1 MISVLAVDDD
11 SIHCYAISKILE
23 RRGFSVAT
31 ARSGNDALQVVATV
45 KPDVVLLDVD
55 LPDLS
60 GFEVCERLRA
70 DPSTKDIA
78 VVFHTATT
86 ANEVTRQHARMVGGD
101 AFLTYPVDQEHLYS
115 VIQGCVARHH
125 RPTT

>member
-1 MISVLAVDDD
+1 MISVLTVDDN

-31 ARSGNDALQVVATV
+31 ASSGNDALQVVASA
-45 KPDVVLLDVD
+45 KPDVVLLDVN

-60 GFEVCERLRA
+60 GFEVCQRLRA
-70 DPSTKDIA
+70 DPTTRDIA
-78 VVFHTATT
+78 VVFHTAAT
-86 ANEVTRQHARMVGGD
+86 ANEVTRQQARMVGGD
-101 AFLTYPVDQEHLYS
+101 AFLNYPVDQDHLYS

-125 RPTT
+125 RPT

>member
-1 MISVLAVDDD
+1 MISVLTVDDN

-31 ARSGNDALQVVATV
+31 ASSGNDALQVVASA
-45 KPDVVLLDVD
+45 KPDVVLLDVN

-60 GFEVCERLRA
+60 GFEVCQRLRA
-70 DPSTKDIA
+70 DPTTRDIA
-78 VVFHTATT
+78 VVFHTAAT
-86 ANEVTRQHARMVGGD
+86 ANEVTRQQARRVGGD
-101 AFLTYPVDQEHLYS
+101 AFLTYPVDQDHLYS

-125 RPTT
+125 RPT